1 MLQIQQNVY
10 ISINFHTPTHPYN
23 TQLTKLAYC
32 IMQSYLLDFN
42 SKLSY
47 TPNSPIPTTQNI
59 KLPPPHP
66 TPNTTLLLT
75 PWLYWSPPSTQ
86 YSHWPPPPTDTHPWL
101 YNSIPPNPP
110 TPNTTHILIPG
121 LCLSLPSILLGPHH
135 NTAQILTRKLC

>member
-1 MLQIQQNVY
+1 
-10 ISINFHTPTHPYN
+10 
-23 TQLTKLAYC
+23 
-32 IMQSYLLDFN
+32 MQSYLLDFN

-47 TPNSPIPTTQNI
+47 TPNSPIPTTQSI
-59 KLPPPHP
+59 KLPSPPHP

-110 TPNTTHILIPG
+110 TPNTTHILTPG
-121 LCLSLPSILLGPHH
+121 LCLSPPSTPPPHNTQILTPGLSCSLPSIPPHWYR
-135 NTAQILTRKLC
+135 TWPAGRWRWCTGQIWRSLEIS